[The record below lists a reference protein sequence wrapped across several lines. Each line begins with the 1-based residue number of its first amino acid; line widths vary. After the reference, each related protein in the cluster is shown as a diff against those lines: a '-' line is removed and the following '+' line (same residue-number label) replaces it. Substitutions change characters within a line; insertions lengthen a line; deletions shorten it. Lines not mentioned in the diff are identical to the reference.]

1 MKGMSFDVVP
11 YRPER
16 KAQVAELHS
25 YFWGDIAASAAYLEW
40 KYERNPYLGESPI
53 YLALHD
59 GKPVGMRGMFGSMWE
74 AGSSSQKLLGL
85 HADDLVVA
93 PEYRSRGVVAN
104 IMSAAFDDL
113 REKGWEYVFSL
124 SAGAVTRFSSL
135 AMGWRNVGPVGELRR
150 ASRRVE
156 LLRRLHGTISGM
168 RFFHRYAK
176 DVQSLLGRHLQSDL
190 RGRRTGAAIKVGARV
205 SLWQEPR
212 PEEMARLVERISY
225 DGRIRHV
232 RDRAY
237 FAWRFQ
243 NPVHKY
249 WFLFWEEPDL
259 EGYLV
264 LQEYLPEAMDRS
276 VTHIVDWEAS
286 DDRVRAGLLQA
297 ALRLGH
303 FPDLR
308 IWSATLPDKTKALLE
323 TTGFRSGGG
332 GSGIADQQK
341 YILVKPLQE
350 GTPVKDCVFAGRRLL
365 ELSDWD
371 VRMMYSMQG

>member
-1 MKGMSFDVVP
+1 VKGMSFDVVLCQ
-11 YRPER
+11 PER
-16 KAQVAELHS
+16 KVQVAELHA

-40 KYERNPYLGESPI
+40 KYERNPYLRKSPI
-53 YLALHD
+53 YLALRD
-59 GKPVGMRGMFGSMWE
+59 GKPVGMRGMFGAMWE

-104 IMSAAFDDL
+104 LMSAAFDDL

-124 SAGAVTRFSSL
+124 SAGAVTRLSSL
-135 AMGWRNVGPVGELRR
+135 AAGWRNVGPVGELRR

-156 LLRRLHGTISGM
+156 RLRRLHGTVSGM
-168 RFFHRYAK
+168 RFFHRYAEG
-176 DVQSLLGRHLQSDL
+176 VRSLMGRHLQSDL
-190 RGRRTGAAIKVGARV
+190 RRRRTGGAIKVAACV

-212 PEEMARLVERISY
+212 PEEMAGLVGRIPH

-232 RDRAY
+232 RDRDY

-243 NPVHKY
+243 NPIHKY

-264 LQEYLPEAMDRS
+264 LQEYLPESMDRT
-276 VTHIVDWEAS
+276 VTNIVDWEAS

-323 TTGFRSGGG
+323 TSGFRPGGG

-341 YILVKPLQE
+341 CILVKPLRE
-350 GTPVKDCVFAGRRLL
+350 GAPEKDCVLAGRRLL
-365 ELSDWD
+365 EIADWD

>member
-1 MKGMSFDVVP
+1 
-11 YRPER
+11 
-16 KAQVAELHS
+16 
-25 YFWGDIAASAAYLEW
+25 
-40 KYERNPYLGESPI
+40 
-53 YLALHD
+53 
-59 GKPVGMRGMFGSMWE
+59 MFGSMWE

-113 REKGWEYVFSL
+113 KKKGWEYVFSL
-124 SAGAVTRFSSL
+124 SAGAVTRLSSL
-135 AMGWRNVGPVGELRR
+135 AMGWRNVGPVGELHR
-150 ASRRVE
+150 ASHRVD
-156 LLRRLHGTISGM
+156 LLRRLHGTVSGM

-176 DVQSLLGRHLQSDL
+176 DVQSMLGRHLQSDL
-190 RGRRTGAAIKVGARV
+190 RGRRMGSAIKVGARV

-212 PEEMARLVERISY
+212 SEEMARLVGRIPY

-232 RDRAY
+232 RDRDY

-243 NPVHKY
+243 NPVHKF

-308 IWSATLPDKTKALLE
+308 IWSATLPEKTKALLE
-323 TTGFRSGGG
+323 TSGFRSSGG
-332 GSGIADQQK
+332 GSGIANQEK
-341 YILVKPLQE
+341 CLLVKPLHE
-350 GTPVKDCVFAGRRLL
+350 GTPEKDCVLAGRRLL
-365 ELSDWD
+365 DISDWD
-371 VRMMYSMQG
+371 IRMIYSMHG